1 MVEVPDF
8 LVPIEIAEKLKEI
21 GFDKKVHF
29 FFLYYQGWEMLK
41 KRGDKYGFI
50 TSNSCNP
57 NIMFNY
63 NLKENHL
70 SIPTWNE
77 VIEWFE
83 SLDPSIYIE
92 IRRCENLENESD
104 ETNSYIESIVITIK
118 TKYKIK
124 SCFISNA
131 KVYPVNHLEP
141 VCYNYKSYTNN
152 ILTVAINQAIDYY
165 KNEKD
170 TNKE

>member
-1 MVEVPDF
+1 MIEVPDF

-70 SIPTWNE
+70 SIPTWSE
-77 VIEWFE
+77 AIDWFE
-83 SLDPSIYIE
+83 ELDPKISIDVRRYDTRKNEQGKRSDFVENVFSKHE
-92 IRRCENLENESD
+92 INSD
-104 ETNSYIESIVITIK
+104 FIYFSTVYAKSFFTSIRGDEK
-118 TKYKIK
+118 TSKTYDNKK
-124 SCFISNA
+124 D
-131 KVYPVNHLEP
+131 
-141 VCYNYKSYTNN
+141 
-152 ILTVAINQAIDYY
+152 ILIVAINKAIDFY
-165 KNEKD
+165 KIRNEK
-170 TNKE
+170 E

>member
-29 FFLYYQGWEMLK
+29 FFLYYQGWKILK
-41 KRGDKYGFI
+41 KRDDKYGFI
-50 TSNSCNP
+50 TSDSCNP
-57 NIMFNY
+57 NVMFNY
-63 NLKENHL
+63 NLKENYL
-70 SIPTWNE
+70 SVPTWNE

-83 SLDPSIYIE
+83 NLEHSIRIE
-92 IRRCENLENESD
+92 IRMCENLENESD
-104 ETNSYIESIVITIK
+104 EVNSYIECIVITIK

-124 SCFISNA
+124 SCFVYNA
-131 KVYPVNHLEP
+131 KVYPVNSLEP
-141 VCYNYKSYTNN
+141 IHYNYKSYTNN
-152 ILTVAINQAIDYY
+152 ILTVAINQAINYC